1 VSHGSLER
9 HLEPGEVAA
18 YVDGAVEGPAR
29 RAIESHL
36 AACAQC
42 RSEVTEVGGV
52 IRSIPRARRARV
64 WFPAVAA
71 AAAVLIWW
79 VAPAVDPAPPA
90 VIHRDEAVTATSA
103 PRLLPGRSAGA
114 APMATWS
121 PVPSADRYRV
131 RLFDATGA
139 VLWERETVDTIAIV
153 PDSVALKAGT
163 PYYWKVES
171 HSGFGRWTGS
181 DLLEFIPQNGR
192 GP

>member
-1 VSHGSLER
+1 MNDGSVKG

-36 AACAQC
+36 AECVQC

-52 IRSIPRARRARV
+52 MRSIPRARSARLWV
-64 WFPAVAA
+64 PAVAA
-71 AAAVLIWW
+71 AAAVVVWW
-79 VAPAVDPAPPA
+79 IAPPVNPAPSD
-90 VIHRDEAVTATSA
+90 VNHRDVAVTSTAA
-103 PRLLPGRSAGA
+103 PRPHSGRSASA

-131 RLFDATGA
+131 RVFDAAGT

-153 PDSVALKAGT
+153 PDSVRLQAGT
-163 PYYWKVES
+163 RYYWKVES
-171 HSGFGRWTGS
+171 HSGFGRWAGS
-181 DLLEFIPQNGR
+181 DLVELIPPNGR